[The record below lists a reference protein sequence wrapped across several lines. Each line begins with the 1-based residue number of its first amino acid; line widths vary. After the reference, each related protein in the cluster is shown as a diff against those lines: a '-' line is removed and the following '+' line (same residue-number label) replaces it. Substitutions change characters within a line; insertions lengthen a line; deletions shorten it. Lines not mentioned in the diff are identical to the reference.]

1 MRVLGRNQ
9 LRPYITQAQYV
20 TLVLSSNES
29 LLIFQV
35 ETTLVSSYLV
45 TWFIEQLTGVALQRK
60 ERSLVNH

>member
-1 MRVLGRNQ
+1 MRGHGRNQ
-9 LRPYITQAQYV
+9 LRPYITQVQYV